1 MAKTAI
7 DRLFEWLDDQ
17 PPLMP
22 RNFYKKQL
30 HRMRSI
36 EKHNIKR
43 AYMEGYANYA
53 HPRKYKMTPEEFFQK
68 KYGLKSQKKP
78 LGKERS
84 KFKSILTKIQENV
97 TNGNK
102 VD

>member
-36 EKHNIKR
+36 EKHNIKT
-43 AYMEGYANYA
+43 AYMAGYANYA
-53 HPRKYKMTPEEFFQK
+53 HHRKYKMTSEEFFQK
-68 KYGLKSQKKP
+68 KYGSTSQKKP
-78 LGKERS
+78 LGKERA